1 MKRVPRVKADHLA
14 AGREVSIMVPA
25 LVVDRIPVA
34 GRVAAVVAAE
44 VKVVAEDATASRTKI
59 TANLSGS
66 RANRAGSLH
75 VA

>member
-1 MKRVPRVKADHLA
+1 MKRVPRAKADHHA
-14 AGREVSIMVPA
+14 AGREVSIMVRA
-25 LVVDRIPVA
+25 LVVDRTLVA
-34 GRVAAVVAAE
+34 DQVVAAAAAGA
-44 VKVVAEDATASRTKI
+44 KVAAGDATASRTRI

>member
-1 MKRVPRVKADHLA
+1 MVRARVEDRTLA
-14 AGREVSIMVPA
+14 
-25 LVVDRIPVA
+25 VDQA
-34 GRVAAVVAAE
+34 VAAE
-44 VKVVAEDATASRTKI
+44 AGVAKAVAEDATASRTKI